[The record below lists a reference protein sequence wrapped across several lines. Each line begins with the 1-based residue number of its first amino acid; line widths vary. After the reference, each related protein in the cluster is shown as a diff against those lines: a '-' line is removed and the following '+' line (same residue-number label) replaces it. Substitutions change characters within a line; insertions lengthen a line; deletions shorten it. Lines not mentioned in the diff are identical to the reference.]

1 MRRSSGNL
9 CWEDDRVGPTRRWDF
24 AQMCLASCLC
34 LAACAGSVSSIVENS
49 QISRISIGSSMAEV
63 EDILG
68 RPIASTSPTGYPS
81 GCKSYIYNETMDALF
96 VHVWYVGGKVVEISD
111 RNQAVCGLE

>member
-1 MRRSSGNL
+1 
-9 CWEDDRVGPTRRWDF
+9 
-24 AQMCLASCLC
+24 MCLASCFC

-68 RPIASTSPTGYPS
+68 QPIASISPTGHPS
-81 GCKSYIYNETMDALF
+81 GCKSYIYNETIDALF
-96 VHVWYVGGKVVEISD
+96 VHVWYVDSKVVEISD
-111 RNQAVCGLE
+111 MNQAVCGLE